1 MVRESNFEGIK
12 RFAYFFCLV
21 VFCSIVLPNIV
32 FVADAFASSSASG
45 LTQVLSNVVAGL
57 TGPIGKTIATIAVI
71 VLGIGL
77 FTGKLSWPL
86 ALATAIGIGMIFGSS
101 SIVTWLTGNITS

>member
-1 MVRESNFEGIK
+1 MVRETNFEGVK

-21 VFCSIVLPNIV
+21 VFCSMILPNIV
-32 FVADAFASSSASG
+32 FVADAAASSAG
-45 LTQVLSNVVAGL
+45 GGIAQVLTNVVNAL
-57 TGPIGKTIATIAVI
+57 TGPIGKTVATIAVV

-86 ALATAIGIGMIFGSS
+86 ALATAIGIGMIFGAS
-101 SIVTWLTGNITS
+101 SIVTWLSGNITS